1 MDKLEKEVV
10 NKPKKKK
17 KKSKSTILVVL
28 MLIMGLGIMLYPTVS
43 NWYNEVTGSFAIQE
57 FKETL
62 ADRSEQEM
70 AEQRAMAE
78 AYNATLRNEGTAVE
92 CPYDYNE
99 IMDFGDG
106 MMGYIEIPII
116 DVYLPIYH
124 GVSENVLSKGV
135 GHMSKT
141 AFPIGGEGNHSV
153 LTGHTGSPAAYL
165 FTDLDKVKEGDQF
178 LLYVLE
184 ETLAYEV
191 DQILVVLPEDVDDI
205 LPEPGEDYCTLVT
218 CTPYGVNSH
227 RLLVRGHRV
236 EYTAPVEAP
245 AEVVEEENNAAWI
258 IAACVAAVT
267 LIAVPTTIYFTKKK
281 RNKIAKKNTENKEL

>member
-1 MDKLEKEVV
+1 M
-10 NKPKKKK
+10 
-17 KKSKSTILVVL
+17 
-28 MLIMGLGIMLYPTVS
+28 
-43 NWYNEVTGSFAIQE
+43 
-57 FKETL
+57 
-62 ADRSEQEM
+62 SEQK
-70 AEQRAMAE
+70 AMAE
-78 AYNATLRNEGTAVE
+78 AYNATLRNEGTVSK
-92 CPYDYNE
+92 CPYEYNE
-99 IMDFGDG
+99 IMDFGNG

-135 GHMSKT
+135 GHMSRT

-178 LLYVLE
+178 FLYVLE

-245 AEVVEEENNAAWI
+245 AEVVEEENNVAWI

-267 LIAVPTTIYFTKKK
+267 LIAVPTTIYFAKKK

>member
-17 KKSKSTILVVL
+17 KKNKSTILVVL

-92 CPYDYNE
+92 CPYDYND
-99 IMDFGDG
+99 IMNFGDG

-116 DVYLPIYH
+116 DVYLPVYH
-124 GVSENVLSKGV
+124 GVSESVLSKGV

-153 LTGHTGSPAAYL
+153 LTGHTGAPSAHL
-165 FTDLDKVKEGDQF
+165 FTDLDQVKEGDIF
-178 LLYVLE
+178 YIYVLN

-191 DQILVVLPEDVDDI
+191 DQILVVLPDEVDDI
-205 LPEPGEDYCTLVT
+205 LPIPGKDYCTLVT
-218 CTPYGVNSH
+218 CTPYGINSH
-227 RLLVRGHRV
+227 RLLVRGHRI
-236 EYTAPVEAP
+236 EYSD
-245 AEVVEEENNAAWI
+245 EE
-258 IAACVAAVT
+258 
-267 LIAVPTTIYFTKKK
+267 KH
-281 RNKIAKKNTENKEL
+281 